1 MCAADRGDG
10 IANISS
16 AGEDGRREF
25 LGPSD
30 AAHLPPVR
38 FTSARWPRARSARW
52 PPGSRRRVASRLPT
66 ILLRGLALVVVGKR
80 RDGQVQKPAVVSLL
94 DTRPVRRHRVARGGA
109 NDLGEVGLIGVAP
122 ANDLFAIAYVRVR
135 RAEQLSPGRGTP
147 SRLPARSF
155 RPSLF
160 KPTTFERAP
169 ARPPFA
175 TVPLSPCSPY
185 SKSL

>member
-1 MCAADRGDG
+1 MESPTSAALVKMVV
-10 IANISS
+10 ASS
-16 AGEDGRREF
+16 WVQVTRRVCRPF
-25 LGPSD
+25 GS
-30 AAHLPPVR
+30 LPPGGH
-38 FTSARWPRARSARW
+38 AHGLLDGLLGRA
-52 PPGSRRRVASRLPT
+52 VASHRVCQQ

-169 ARPPFA
+169 ARPPLCDSAAFA
-175 TVPLSPCSPY
+175 VLAVQ
-185 SKSL
+185 